1 MKDILGTLAAYG
13 FWFVVLFAMAVVG
26 GIEGG
31 F

>member
-1 MKDILGTLAAYG
+1 VKNLLGTLGAYG

>member
-1 MKDILGTLAAYG
+1 VKNILATLAAYG
-13 FWFVVLFAMAVVG
+13 AVFGILFVMALVG

>member
-1 MKDILGTLAAYG
+1 MEALKTLAAYG
-13 FWFVVLFAMAVVG
+13 AVFGILFVMAIVG